1 MPRLTVPV
9 HVSSKFHQH
18 AIDVHLRKEQG
29 GPKAVSLFASRRSK
43 ARRKYWP
50 RAVTEADKA
59 AWERLKRAYGAN
71 TDNRDRVND
80 DYDVFLR
87 ASLLESNAE
96 SLGWF
101 LGQMSRDL
109 AASSCASYLKHVLAK
124 NRVNGSKL
132 VRNVAEA
139 YNADTIG
146 GHAPDIELNVLL
158 KYIELAPPEIQP
170 VLWLLLVTGLRVKDL
185 SRLRRRQ
192 IARKKTGLSF
202 LLCLTKGR
210 RRRCL
215 RCKLDIPAEW
225 HGKIPDSLIEILVQ
239 SRQSKK
245 KRIFKNHTANKLNAQ
260 LRKMSKSHNLPRP
273 TTYSFRRHY
282 MNFIVEK
289 CGGDVARQ
297 ATFTKHISASIT
309 EAHYVR
315 FEEDPDLESGSSDD
329 DEQEASEDEA

>member
-1 MPRLTVPV
+1 MPRLIVPDQ
-9 HVSSKFHQH
+9 VSSKFHQH
-18 AIDVHLRKEQG
+18 AIDVHLRKVRG
-29 GPKAVSLFASRRSK
+29 GPKAESLFASRRSR
-43 ARRKYWP
+43 ARRKYVP
-50 RAVTEADKA
+50 HAVTEADKA
-59 AWERLKRAYGAN
+59 AWDRLKKSYGAN

-80 DYDVFLR
+80 DYAAFLS
-87 ASLLESNAE
+87 ASGLESNAE

-109 AASSCASYLKHVLAK
+109 AASSCSSYIKYVIAK
-124 NRVNGSKL
+124 NRVNGAKS

-146 GHAPDIELNVLL
+146 GHAPDIELNALM
-158 KYIELAPPEIQP
+158 KYIENASPEIQP
-170 VLWLLLVTGLRVKDL
+170 ILWLLLVTGLRVKDL

-225 HGKIPDSLIEILVQ
+225 HGKIPYSLIETLVQ
-239 SRQSKK
+239 SRGSKK
-245 KRIFKNHTANKLNAQ
+245 KRIFKHHTANRLNAE
-260 LRKMSKSHNLPRP
+260 LRKMSKSYNLPRP

-282 MNFIVEK
+282 MNFIVDK
-289 CGGDVARQ
+289 CGGDVVRQ
-297 ATFTKHISASIT
+297 AAFTKHISASIT

-329 DEQEASEDEA
+329 DEQDASEDEA